1 MRNTK
6 RTLLHSTPVV
16 ILCGG
21 MGTRLR
27 EETDTRPKPM
37 VEIGGQPILWHVMNI
52 YAARGVQHFL
62 LALGYK
68 AEMIKEYFFNFH
80 PHTSDMT
87 VHLATGNIDYH
98 SNIAPDWHVT
108 LIDTGLHTET
118 GGRIK
123 RLRPWV
129 GKQTFMLTYGDGVG
143 NVDIRALL
151 RFHRSHGKLAT
162 VTAVRPPARFG
173 SLVFAKNKV
182 RAFAEKSQ
190 TEAGWINGG
199 FFVLEPGVFEY
210 IDGDV
215 TVWEVDPLQNLAKN
229 GELMVFRH
237 EGFWAPMDTLRE
249 KHRLQELWD
258 SGKAPW
264 KIW

>member
-1 MRNTK
+1 
-6 RTLLHSTPVV
+6 
-16 ILCGG
+16 

-27 EETDTRPKPM
+27 EETEIRPKPM
-37 VEIGGQPILWHVMNI
+37 VEVGGQPILWHIMNI
-52 YAARGVQHFL
+52 YAAWGVQQFL

-68 AEMIKEYFFNFH
+68 AEMIKEYFLNFH
-80 PHTSDMT
+80 PHTCDLT
-87 VHLATGNIDYH
+87 VHLATGRVDYH
-98 SNIAPDWHVT
+98 RNTAPDWNVT
-108 LIDTGLHTET
+108 LVDTGLHTET

-123 RLRPWV
+123 RLSRWV
-129 GKQTFMLTYGDGVG
+129 GNRTFMLTYGDGVG
-143 NVDIRALL
+143 NVDIRALVE
-151 RFHRSHGKLAT
+151 FHREHGKLAT
-162 VTAVRPPARFG
+162 VTAVRPPGRFG
-173 SLVFAKNKV
+173 SLALEKNDV
-182 RAFAEKSQ
+182 RAFGEKLQ

-199 FFVLEPGVFEY
+199 FFVLEPSVFEY

-215 TVWEVDPLQNLAKN
+215 TVWEQAPLQNLAKD
-229 GELMVFRH
+229 GELMAFRH